1 MQPVMKQAQQNIM
14 KSRMPPIF
22 ADEAVIIT
30 PIRAMKDKDGKITK
44 EGHVVVV
51 FVDMTTQQPV
61 SKIAMTMTT
70 AKNLERA
77 LANSIGRLEKDLK
90 SKNIPTKPIEKT
102 ETSTKYIG

>member
-61 SKIAMTMTT
+61 SKIAMTTTT

-77 LANSIGRLEKDLK
+77 LTNSIERLEKDLK
-90 SKNIPTKPIEKT
+90 SKDIPIKPTEVT